1 MKKVI
6 LFIVMF
12 LFVGNVYA
20 KDITLDDMVNVI
32 NSGVITEEF
41 KASKLSEVDEKTK
54 EKKWASVTIG
64 ATKKD
69 NGIEISYAYS
79 GKEIATGTINAK
91 VIEDGKTL
99 QSIISYKKD
108 DDYKF
113 ENEIELHNLLVYWAI
128 EASDGFS
135 TVKEYVSENYISL
148 FDAVFNKCYRKDMHS
163 CRTYV
168 SNYGDYEYTSDVEL
182 NEGAT
187 EYLIDYLKEED
198 RKEKNTDMLLMI
210 AGVGVVILIL
220 FIIAKSMEEPV
231 KKVKY

>member
-1 MKKVI
+1 M
-6 LFIVMF
+6 MF

-32 NSGVITEEF
+32 NNGVITEEF
-41 KASKLSEVDEKTK
+41 KENKLSEIDDKTTEKLWNNISITAVK
-54 EKKWASVTIG
+54 IN
-64 ATKKD
+64 
-69 NGIEISYAYS
+69 NGIEVSYAYS
-79 GKEIATGTINAK
+79 GKSVEVGKFSATMLD
-91 VIEDGKTL
+91 DGITL
-99 QSIISYKKD
+99 QSKISYKKD
-108 DDYKF
+108 DEYKY
-113 ENEIELHNLLVYWAI
+113 ENEIELHELLVYWAI
-128 EASDGFS
+128 EASDGF
-135 TVKEYVSENYISL
+135 TKVKEYLDKDYITF

-182 NEGAT
+182 NEGAV
-187 EYLIDYLKEED
+187 EYLIDYLKAED
-198 RKEKNTDMLLMI
+198 RKEKNTDMLLII

>member
-1 MKKVI
+1 MKKLI
-6 LFIVMF
+6 LFIFMGSVS
-12 LFVGNVYA
+12 A
-20 KDITLDDMVNVI
+20 KEVTLDDMVNVI
-32 NSGVITEEF
+32 NNGVITEEF
-41 KASKLSEVDEKTK
+41 KKDKLAEIDEKTK
-54 EKKWASVTIG
+54 EKKWASITIG
-64 ATKKD
+64 ATKKE
-69 NGIEISYAYS
+69 NGIEVSYAYS
-79 GKEIATGTINAK
+79 GSTIEVGSFSATIL
-91 VIEDGKTL
+91 EDGKTL
-99 QSIISYKKD
+99 QSKISYKKD

-113 ENEIELHNLLVYWAI
+113 EHEIELHRLLVYWAI

-135 TVKEYVSENYISL
+135 TVKEYLDKDYITF

-182 NEGAT
+182 NEGAVD
-187 EYLIDYLKEED
+187 YLIDYLKEED